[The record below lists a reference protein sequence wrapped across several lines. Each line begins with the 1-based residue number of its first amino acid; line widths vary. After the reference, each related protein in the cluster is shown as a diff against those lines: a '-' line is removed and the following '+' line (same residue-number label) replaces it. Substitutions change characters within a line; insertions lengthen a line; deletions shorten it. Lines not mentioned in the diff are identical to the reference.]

1 MNGVLHLGSEESEGR
16 THLESRVLRPE
27 KLSIDYDKENDVLYI
42 TVGRAKEADDTVE
55 PQEGVVVRTRK
66 GRLVGITIIG
76 LRNYLS

>member
-1 MNGVLHLGSEESEGR
+1 MASHHVLCALGVPIAYR
-16 THLESRVLRPE
+16 LEQVAMLLNRV
-27 KLSIDYDKENDVLYI
+27 S
-42 TVGRAKEADDTVE
+42 EADDTVE

>member
-1 MNGVLHLGSEESEGR
+1 MESI
-16 THLESRVLRPE
+16 VLRPE
-27 KLSIDYDKENDVLYI
+27 KLSIDYDKESDVLYI